1 MASSASP
8 EAGTP
13 RAPGSIG
20 LLACVAFGVGT
31 TVGGGVF
38 TLSGTAVNLAG
49 PAAVLSYILAGIVMF
64 LCALSFIVVSTRAA
78 DGESGYAPVG
88 TILGPFW
95 RFIVMWA
102 FYLNGA
108 TIIAYLVASFGDYFS
123 EYFLPAA
130 GTLVL
135 ALAATVLVTLL
146 NLGPTSVVARAE
158 TWIVGI
164 KLALLVL
171 FAVWGL
177 TELRPEQLE
186 RPLPSG
192 TGGVFSAAALLFT
205 AYTGFNVITNMAG
218 SVKDPRRTVPRAILL
233 TILVSGL
240 VYLGTVLA
248 MTASGITFFTATGV
262 SQAAEAVMGSWGGL
276 LVAFAA
282 CLSTLSGA
290 NANVLGASEIMLRM
304 VARGDVPPALGRH
317 TGNGHPYVSVAAAGH
332 HHRTAGGPARYD
344 LRCLGGQCG
353 SHHRHDGGQRGSCGP
368 GFPQMARRGCPPAA
382 GARDSAAGGAGGGEP
397 AAVIESGGTADRAL
411 PHRVRCGTVFRQA
424 GPARRDRY
432 PGPRQRADRYAQY
445 PADARRPQPED
456 SVAGQ
461 RQRYPAAAA
470 RSLTPKA
477 RARGPAP
484 GAYACFRPTMN
495 SRRKGNT
502 VPQEC
507 CG

>member
-1 MASSASP
+1 MASEASSDSR
-8 EAGTP
+8 TP
-13 RAPGSIG
+13 RVPGQIG
-20 LLACVAFGVGT
+20 LVSCVAFGVGT

-49 PAAVLSYILAGIVMF
+49 PAAALSYVLAGIVMF

-88 TILGPFW
+88 DILGPFW

-108 TIIAYLVASFGDYFS
+108 TIIAYLVVSFGDYFS
-123 EYFLPAA
+123 EYFLQAA
-130 GTLVL
+130 NVLLV
-135 ALAATVLVTLL
+135 ALAATVVVTAL
-146 NLGPTSVVARAE
+146 NLGPTSLVARAE

-177 TELRPEQLE
+177 SELRPDDLD

-218 SVKDPRRTVPRAILL
+218 SVKNPRRTVPRAIML
-233 TILVSGL
+233 TILVSGI

-248 MTASGITFFTATGV
+248 MTASGVTEFKATGV
-262 SQAAEAVMGSWGGL
+262 SQAAEIVMGSWGGV

-282 CLSTLSGA
+282 CLSTFSGA

-317 TGNGHPYVSVAAAGH
+317 TKNGHPYVSVLLLGIITVLLVILRDTTFVVSIANVAAIIAMIVVSVAAAGLGF
-332 HHRTAGGPARYD
+332 RKWPGEGARLPLGPVIPILAV
-344 LRCLGGQCG
+344 L
-353 SHHRHDGGQRGSCGP
+353 
-368 GFPQMARRGCPPAA
+368 AAA
-382 GARDSAAGGAGGGEP
+382 GQLPSLSPGALVAGFFLTGFGAALYFARLYERGGAGTQAHANAQIDTLNTP
-397 AAVIESGGTADRAL
+397 LMKAARNRTIPD
-411 PHRVRCGTVFRQA
+411 
-424 GPARRDRY
+424 
-432 PGPRQRADRYAQY
+432 
-445 PADARRPQPED
+445 PADPSRPPRRLPPE
-456 SVAGQ
+456 A
-461 RQRYPAAAA
+461 
-470 RSLTPKA
+470 
-477 RARGPAP
+477 
-484 GAYACFRPTMN
+484 
-495 SRRKGNT
+495 
-502 VPQEC
+502 
-507 CG
+507 

>member
-1 MASSASP
+1 MAEPVLPKSR
-8 EAGTP
+8 TP
-13 RAPGSIG
+13 RAPRQIG
-20 LLACVAFGVGT
+20 LVACVAFGVGT

-49 PAAVLSYILAGIVMF
+49 PAAAVSYILAGIVMF
-64 LCALSFIVVSTRAA
+64 LCALSFIVVSTRAG

-130 GTLVL
+130 GTLTV
-135 ALAATVLVTLL
+135 ALATTVLVTAL
-146 NLGPTSVVARAE
+146 NLGPTSLVARAE

-164 KLALLVL
+164 KLGLLVL
-171 FAVWGL
+171 FSVWGL
-177 TELRPEQLE
+177 TELRPDDLD

-192 TGGVFSAAALLFT
+192 TGGIFSAAAMLFT

-218 SVKDPRRTVPRAILL
+218 SVKNPRKTVPRAIML

-248 MTASGITFFTATGV
+248 MTASGITRFTATGV
-262 SQAAEAVMGSWGGL
+262 SQAAETVMGAWGGV

-282 CLSTLSGA
+282 CLSTFSGA

-317 TGNGHPYVSVAAAGH
+317 TRNGHPYISVLLLGIITVLLVVLRDTAFVVSVANVAAIIAMIVVSVAAAVLGF
-332 HHRTAGGPARYD
+332 RKWPGEGARLPLGPVIPILAV
-344 LRCLGGQCG
+344 L
-353 SHHRHDGGQRGSCGP
+353 
-368 GFPQMARRGCPPAA
+368 AAA
-382 GARDSAAGGAGGGEP
+382 GQLPSLNPEAIVAGFFLTGFGAALYFARLYERGGAGTRAHASAQIDTLNTP
-397 AAVIESGGTADRAL
+397 LMKAARTGTIANSAD
-411 PHRVRCGTVFRQA
+411 PS
-424 GPARRDRY
+424 
-432 PGPRQRADRYAQY
+432 GPR
-445 PADARRPQPED
+445 RRLPPE
-456 SVAGQ
+456 A
-461 RQRYPAAAA
+461 
-470 RSLTPKA
+470 
-477 RARGPAP
+477 
-484 GAYACFRPTMN
+484 
-495 SRRKGNT
+495 
-502 VPQEC
+502 
-507 CG
+507 

>member
-1 MASSASP
+1 MAKPASSSSA
-8 EAGTP
+8 AP
-13 RAPGSIG
+13 RAPGRIG
-20 LLACVAFGVGT
+20 LLSCVAFGVGT

-38 TLSGTAVNLAG
+38 TLSGTALNLAG
-49 PAAVLSYILAGIVMF
+49 PAAALSYVLAGIVMF
-64 LCALSFIVVSTRAA
+64 LCALCFIVVSTRAG

-108 TIIAYLVASFGDYFS
+108 IIVAYLVASFGDYFS

-135 ALAATVLVTLL
+135 ALAATVLVTAL

-171 FAVWGL
+171 FGAWGL
-177 TELRPEQLE
+177 AELRPADLD
-186 RPLPSG
+186 RTLPEG

-218 SVKDPRRTVPRAILL
+218 SVHNPRKTVPRAILL
-233 TILVSGL
+233 TILVSGV

-248 MTASGITFFTATGV
+248 MTASGITSFSATGV
-262 SQAAEAVMGSWGGL
+262 SQAAEVVMGSWGGW

-317 TGNGHPYVSVAAAGH
+317 TGRGHPYVSVLLLGAVTVVLVVLRDTTFVVSVANVAAIIAMIVVSAAAAVLGF
-332 HHRTAGGPARYD
+332 RKWPGSGARLPLGPVIPILAVLAAASQLPS
-344 LRCLGGQCG
+344 LRPSALVTGFLLTGLGGVLYLL
-353 SHHRHDGGQRGSCGP
+353 
-368 GFPQMARRGCPPAA
+368 RRVP
-382 GARDSAAGGAGGGEP
+382 RGGAGSQGHASAQIDTLNTP
-397 AAVIESGGTADRAL
+397 LMKAASHSRAPL
-411 PHRVRCGTVFRQA
+411 P
-424 GPARRDRY
+424 D
-432 PGPRQRADRYAQY
+432 GPRQR
-445 PADARRPQPED
+445 RRRLPPE
-456 SVAGQ
+456 A
-461 RQRYPAAAA
+461 
-470 RSLTPKA
+470 
-477 RARGPAP
+477 
-484 GAYACFRPTMN
+484 
-495 SRRKGNT
+495 
-502 VPQEC
+502 
-507 CG
+507 

>member
-8 EAGTP
+8 ESGTP

-123 EYFLPAA
+123 GYFLPAA

-177 TELRPEQLE
+177 TELRPEQLD

-317 TGNGHPYVSVAAAGH
+317 TGNGHPYVSVLLLGIITVLLVVLRDTTFVVSVANVAAIIAMMVVSVAAAVLGF
-332 HHRTAGGPARYD
+332 RKWPGEGARLPLGPVIPLLAVLAAGSQLPS
-344 LRCLGGQCG
+344 LN
-353 SHHRHDGGQRGSCGP
+353 
-368 GFPQMARRGCPPAA
+368 PAA
-382 GARDSAAGGAGGGEP
+382 LLTGLFLTGFGAALYFARQVPRGGIGTQAHASAQIDTLNTP
-397 AAVIESGGTADRAL
+397 LMR
-411 PHRVRCGTVFRQA
+411 
-424 GPARRDRY
+424 
-432 PGPRQRADRYAQY
+432 
-445 PADARRPQPED
+445 
-456 SVAGQ
+456 
-461 RQRYPAAAA
+461 AA
-470 RSLTPKA
+470 RSRKIAL
-477 RARGPAP
+477 P
-484 GAYACFRPTMN
+484 GSVNGT
-495 SRRKGNT
+495 RRL
-502 VPQEC
+502 PPEA
-507 CG
+507 

>member
-1 MASSASP
+1 MANPPSSDPPSP
-8 EAGTP
+8 GAPPPGPAAP
-13 RAPGSIG
+13 RAPGQIG
-20 LLACVAFGVGT
+20 LVACVAFGVGT

-49 PAAVLSYILAGIVMF
+49 PAAALSYVLAGVVMF
-64 LCALSFIVVSTRAA
+64 LCALSFIVVSTRAR

-95 RFIVMWA
+95 RFVVMWA

-108 TIIAYLVASFGDYFS
+108 TIIAYLVTSFGDYFS

-130 GTLVL
+130 GVLAL
-135 ALAATVLVTLL
+135 ALAATVLVTAL

-171 FAVWGL
+171 FAAWGL
-177 TELRPEQLE
+177 AELRPSDLD

-218 SVKDPRRTVPRAILL
+218 SVKNPRRTVPRAIML
-233 TILVSGL
+233 TILVSAV

-248 MTASGITFFTATGV
+248 MTASGITSFSATGV
-262 SQAAEAVMGSWGGL
+262 SQAAETVMGPWGGL

-317 TGNGHPYVSVAAAGH
+317 TGHGHPYVSVLLLGAITVLLVLLRDTTFVVSVANVAAIIAMIVVSVAAAVLGF
-332 HHRTAGGPARYD
+332 RKWPGEGARLPLGPVIPVLAV
-344 LRCLGGQCG
+344 L
-353 SHHRHDGGQRGSCGP
+353 
-368 GFPQMARRGCPPAA
+368 AA
-382 GARDSAAGGAGGGEP
+382 GSQLPSLAPSALVTGFFLTGFGAALYFSRLYTRGGAGTQGH
-397 AAVIESGGTADRAL
+397 AN
-411 PHRVRCGTVFRQA
+411 
-424 GPARRDRY
+424 
-432 PGPRQRADRYAQY
+432 AQIDTLNT
-445 PADARRPQPED
+445 PLMK
-456 SVAGQ
+456 
-461 RQRYPAAAA
+461 AA
-470 RSLTPKA
+470 RTGTG
-477 RARGPAP
+477 RARS
-484 GAYACFRPTMN
+484 YR
-495 SRRKGNT
+495 SRRL
-502 VPQEC
+502 PPEA
-507 CG
+507 